1 MVVEEEKDDDGSDDD
16 DDDDDDDPVKM
27 AVVEQRMTQMLQPC
41 QNAMTTTN
49 VNQTPRI
56 KCVKIK
62 TIFH

>member
-1 MVVEEEKDDDGSDDD
+1 MVVEDEKDADGSD

-49 VNQTPRI
+49 VN
-56 KCVKIK
+56 
-62 TIFH
+62 